1 MENIEEKFLNI
12 HSNVLFE
19 SIKTFSNSGN
29 ENFSKEGSFFP
40 EHFHFNNNS
49 VDFIDYYNINNANII
64 GNSPIIW
71 DNRVDINEHEENT
84 SNNQQNNSKKKIENR
99 NNNLTNLKTSSI
111 SQKTIPQ
118 SNSNKGK
125 KQLGRKTKEE
135 KAKQT
140 ECSSHDMY
148 RGDNMSIKIQRHFL
162 NFIIQSLNCIFS
174 HCNYKKKLSKLDYEF
189 KKDVTKEN
197 VEYLKNETIGNIIS
211 NNKISK
217 KYTSINDKSEA
228 NKIICEEIKDIS
240 VLSKIL
246 SENYLVFFK
255 KFYYNS
261 DSYIN
266 LKDYGLDKDITF
278 TKDAKN
284 FKHFLKENEKRGS
297 QYIKSIK
304 RHVLK
309 KYLPGSIF
317 IS

>member
-162 NFIIQSLNCIFS
+162 NFIIQSLNCIFP
-174 HCNYKKKLSKLDYEF
+174 HCNHHKKLFNLNYE
-189 KKDVTKEN
+189 
-197 VEYLKNETIGNIIS
+197 LKI
-211 NNKISK
+211 
-217 KYTSINDKSEA
+217 
-228 NKIICEEIKDIS
+228 
-240 VLSKIL
+240 
-246 SENYLVFFK
+246 
-255 KFYYNS
+255 
-261 DSYIN
+261 
-266 LKDYGLDKDITF
+266 
-278 TKDAKN
+278 
-284 FKHFLKENEKRGS
+284 
-297 QYIKSIK
+297 
-304 RHVLK
+304 
-309 KYLPGSIF
+309 
-317 IS
+317 

>member
-162 NFIIQSLNCIFS
+162 NFIIQSLNCIFP
-174 HCNYKKKLSKLDYEF
+174 HCNHHKKLFNLNYEF
-189 KKDVTKEN
+189 KKNIKKEN
-197 VEYLKNETIGNIIS
+197 VESLIDKTIGDIIS
-211 NNKISK
+211 NTISK
-217 KYTSINDKSEA
+217 KYKSIKDKTNA
-228 NKIICEEIKDIS
+228 NKKICEEIKDP
-240 VLSKIL
+240 VLNKIL
-246 SENYLVFFK
+246 SLNFLVFFK
-255 KFYYNS
+255 KFYFDTY
-261 DSYIN
+261 SYIN
-266 LKDYGLDKDITF
+266 LKEYGLDKDIIF
-278 TKDAKN
+278 TKDVKN
-284 FKHFLKENEKRGS
+284 FKHFLKENKKRGNKYIMS
-297 QYIKSIK
+297 IKS
-304 RHVLK
+304 HVYK

-317 IS
+317 IC

>member
-125 KQLGRKTKEE
+125 KKLGRKTKEE
-135 KAKQT
+135 KAKQR

-162 NFIIQSLNCIFS
+162 NFIIQSLNCIFP
-174 HCNYKKKLSKLDYEF
+174 HCNHHKKLFNLNYEF
-189 KKDVTKEN
+189 KKNIKKEN
-197 VEYLKNETIGNIIS
+197 VESLFDKTIGDIIS
-211 NNKISK
+211 NKISE
-217 KYTSINDKSEA
+217 KYKSIKDKTNA
-228 NKIICEEIKDIS
+228 NKKICEEIKDP
-240 VLSKIL
+240 VLNKIL
-246 SENYLVFFK
+246 SLNFLVFFK
-255 KFYYNS
+255 KFYFDTY
-261 DSYIN
+261 SYIN
-266 LKDYGLDKDITF
+266 LKEYGLDKDIIF
-278 TKDAKN
+278 TKDVKN
-284 FKHFLKENEKRGS
+284 FKHFLKENKKIGDK
-297 QYIKSIK
+297 YIMSIK
-304 RHVLK
+304 RHVYK

-317 IS
+317 IC

>member
-162 NFIIQSLNCIFS
+162 NFIIQSLNCIFP
-174 HCNYKKKLSKLDYEF
+174 HCNHHKKLFNLNYEF
-189 KKDVTKEN
+189 KKNIKKEN
-197 VEYLKNETIGNIIS
+197 VESLFDKTIGDIIS
-211 NNKISK
+211 NTISK
-217 KYTSINDKSEA
+217 KYKSIKDKTNA
-228 NKIICEEIKDIS
+228 NKKICEEIKDP
-240 VLSKIL
+240 VLNKIL
-246 SENYLVFFK
+246 SLNFLVFFK
-255 KFYYNS
+255 KFYFDTY
-261 DSYIN
+261 SYIN
-266 LKDYGLDKDITF
+266 LKEYGLDKNIIF
-278 TKDAKN
+278 TKDVKN
-284 FKHFLKENEKRGS
+284 FKHFLIFQNN
-297 QYIKSIK
+297 
-304 RHVLK
+304 
-309 KYLPGSIF
+309 KYLF
-317 IS
+317 N